1 MSESDKHLSF
11 LRAWSKVPLRIFA
24 GRGDVGVA
32 ARVSAVDP
40 GDVAPAFGA
49 IGNGG
54 QSILT
59 GCKQKEEGRGKLH
72 DASGGS
78 ARCALK

>member
-1 MSESDKHLSF
+1 MSESDKHLAF
-11 LRAWSKVPLRIFA
+11 MRPWSRVHLRIFA

-32 ARVSAVDP
+32 VRVSAVDS
-40 GDVAPAFGA
+40 GDVAPACGA

-54 QSILT
+54 QSTLT
-59 GCKQKEEGRGKLH
+59 GCKQKREGRGELH
-72 DASGGS
+72 DAR